1 MVRVY
6 IGIGSNLGDRKT
18 NCLRA
23 IEHLEKRGIHI
34 IRQSSM
40 IETEPWGVKDQPE
53 FINMVVEAETD
64 LSPQDLIRQLKDC
77 EQAMG
82 RVQSHRWG
90 PRLIDLDILFY
101 DDEVIET
108 EELNI
113 PHPEIQNREF
123 VLRSMC
129 ELSPDMKHPVLG
141 KSMKELF
148 EILIKKDRAQG
159 QRIQP

>member
-1 MVRVY
+1 MARIY
-6 IGIGSNLGDRKT
+6 IGIGSNLGDRRA
-18 NCLRA
+18 NCLKA
-23 IEHLEKRGIHI
+23 IEHLKERDIHI

-40 IETEPWGVKDQPE
+40 IETEPWGVRDQPK

-64 LSPQDLIRQLKDC
+64 LSPQDLIRQLKHC

-101 DDEVIET
+101 EDVVIET

-141 KSMKELF
+141 KSMRELF
-148 EILIKKDRAQG
+148 EMLKKDKTYTS
-159 QRIQP
+159 